1 MQEVWKHGNST
12 IYLICEYV
20 NSGNYEFTAK
30 PDDLF
35 SVEDAKDLTKLSLNL
50 RTIGLS
56 DRKIFRAI
64 SKILEEAPG
73 WFLARY

>member
-1 MQEVWKHGNST
+1 MQEVWNHGNST

-20 NSGNYEFTAK
+20 NNGNFEFAARPK
-30 PDDLF
+30 DLF
-35 SVEDAKDLTKLSLNL
+35 SAEAAKELTKLSLNL

-56 DRKIFRAI
+56 ERKIFRVI

-73 WFLARY
+73 WILARY

>member
-20 NSGNYEFTAK
+20 NNGNFKFAARPE
-30 PDDLF
+30 DLF
-35 SVEDAKDLTKLSLNL
+35 SVEAAKELTKLSLNL
-50 RTIGLS
+50 KTIGLS
-56 DRKIFRAI
+56 DRKIFRVI

-73 WFLARY
+73 WILARC